1 MQKCRICGSKDFYK
15 EAGYFFC
22 QTCQTQNEDIR
33 DEVLELRIDS
43 TTRLRKTRIR
53 QLKSNISGNEVGWT
67 SWELYNF
74 VLIGLTN
81 ELIELGVPSDI
92 KLTVLQLWA
101 TYLGKLE
108 VAFIST
114 RKKSLPKLA
123 RRYKK
128 RDADIIYGK
137 VQSEKTSRKRK
148 RSRSNTNTSVIS
160 ETSMDISGTGLSEGS
175 SMRELNKNK
184 RLLIAADY
192 DRYLQSQNSS
202 EGDGLS
208 MFSQSQSIYSGQS
221 SSVKSS
227 ENEGKVQ
234 FSSHAKEEARK
245 IKRLSKN
252 IPRFKRAKYKAKHIS
267 TQYKM
272 GPNIITPMR
281 LWAIVYLALR
291 IHNQPI
297 QLGDMLR
304 YGREGH
310 LSYYKLDH
318 LLPPEL
324 DLTANERNFL
334 TQNVE
339 ITHKGM
345 RQIIASMAK
354 LLGVW
359 NIVCPDFLSLVN
371 RYCQELGL
379 PRGIQLYTE
388 RLIALSPP
396 KMIFDAKKSCI
407 PNYEGRAMAFII
419 VVLKT
424 LLALDGVTE
433 YRISRIAEKINSTA
447 IERGLLNNK
456 LFSFQEWQRY
466 IECRKT
472 ILMHAHYPTKMK
484 YCPDADGI
492 DDLYLKFLEFIS
504 SKSNKNEREIKN
516 SKHYLPEEIISAM
529 GKHTSN
535 LNINDSSPK
544 AIDIFPPSLT
554 PLHSYLQHLLD
565 HPFYDIPNIAR
576 SDFFLTKIGY
586 MTKSDALVELAAKCG
601 IELEVVDSNVHFLEK
616 NVPPF
621 EQPRMPSIN
630 ELKQLIDV
638 QDDLQDEEARSES
651 VNDYLH
657 AKTPC
662 SIKFDT
668 TKNQYYDTTASIMKD
683 SVNVFARNDF
693 TFTETLPNGKL
704 AIPVNGDSENKEDL
718 GINGLDQR
726 TLLENKLR
734 DKYNIHLS
742 LAEKEAIHKSNGM
755 EKTHSKKSKIQL
767 KRNAKGQFIKG
778 SAAPIKIEK
787 SDAESF
793 AAPIKI
799 EKSDA
804 ESFAA
809 TENENIYDNIDTS
822 VINDRHIEVESTEQ
836 NHLLFPEDINISD
849 INIDDI
855 NIDHFDINDYLN
867 FSDISFFSQKDILSP
882 VSSKEKT
889 VIKEKDIFFRPFTE
903 YWMYDCIFSRVKSKN
918 FAIFE
923 KSLPRTFRWLLN
935 ECALIVEMSTEDLY
949 EEVCLIENY
958 HSHILNSSTLDSNE
972 RTNIDPISK
981 SQLNFILNKW

>member
-1 MQKCRICGSKDFYK
+1 MQKCRICGSKNFYK

-53 QLKSNISGNEVGWT
+53 QLKSDISGNEVGWT

-92 KLTVLQLWA
+92 KLTILQLWA

-114 RKKSLPKLA
+114 KRKSMPKLA

-148 RSRSNTNTSVIS
+148 RSISNTNTSVIS
-160 ETSMDISGTGLSEGS
+160 GTSITGLSEGS
-175 SMRELNKNK
+175 SIRELNKNK

-208 MFSQSQSIYSGQS
+208 VFSQNQSIYSGQS

-227 ENEGKVQ
+227 ENERKVQ

-252 IPRFKRAKYKAKHIS
+252 IPRFERVQYRAKHIS

-281 LWAIVYLALR
+281 LWAIIYLALR

-324 DLTANERNFL
+324 NLTANERCFL

-345 RQIIASMAK
+345 RRIIASMAK

-396 KMIFDAKKSCI
+396 KMIFSARKSCI

-433 YRISRIAEKINSTA
+433 YRISRIAEKINSIA
-447 IERGLLNNK
+447 IERGLLDNK
-456 LFSFQEWQRY
+456 LFSFQEWQKY

-516 SKHYLPEEIISAM
+516 SKHYLPEEIINAM
-529 GKHTSN
+529 EKHISN
-535 LNINDSSPK
+535 LNINDSSSK

-576 SDFFLTKIGY
+576 SDFFLTRVGY

-601 IELEVVDSNVHFLEK
+601 IELEIVDSNVHFLEK
-616 NVPPF
+616 HVPPF

-662 SIKFDT
+662 SIKFDA
-668 TKNQYYDTTASIMKD
+668 TKNQYYDSTVSTMKD
-683 SVNVFARNDF
+683 SANVFAGNDF

-704 AIPVNGDSENKEDL
+704 AIPVDSNSENEDDL
-718 GINGLDQR
+718 GSNGLDQR

-755 EKTHSKKSKIQL
+755 KKKHSKESKIQF
-767 KRNAKGQFIKG
+767 KRNTKGQFIKA
-778 SAAPIKIEK
+778 SPALIKIEK
-787 SDAESF
+787 SDAEF
-793 AAPIKI
+793 
-799 EKSDA
+799 
-804 ESFAA
+804 FAA
-809 TENENIYDNIDTS
+809 TENVNLYDNVDTS
-822 VINDRHIEVESTEQ
+822 VINDNDIKVESTEKNQ
-836 NHLLFPEDINISD
+836 LLFPEDINISD
-849 INIDDI
+849 INIDDTNI
-855 NIDHFDINDYLN
+855 NIDHFDMNDYLN
-867 FSDISFFSQKDILSP
+867 FSDISFFSQNDTLAP

-889 VIKEKDIFFRPFTE
+889 VIKEKDIFFKPFTE

-958 HSHILNSSTLDSNE
+958 HSRILNSSTLDSGE

>member
-1 MQKCRICGSKDFYK
+1 MQKCKICGSKDFYK

-33 DEVLELRIDS
+33 EEVLELRIDS

-53 QLKSNISGNEVGWT
+53 QLKSDISGNEVGWT

-114 RKKSLPKLA
+114 RRKSMPKLA

-148 RSRSNTNTSVIS
+148 RYRSNTNTSVS
-160 ETSMDISGTGLSEGS
+160 GTSITGLSEGS
-175 SMRELNKNK
+175 SMRELNRNK

-208 MFSQSQSIYSGQS
+208 MFSQSQSTYSRQS

-252 IPRFKRAKYKAKHIS
+252 IPRFERVQYRAKHIS

-281 LWAIVYLALR
+281 LWAIIYLALR

-324 DLTANERNFL
+324 NLTAKERGFL

-345 RQIIASMAK
+345 RQIIA
-354 LLGVW
+354 
-359 NIVCPDFLSLVN
+359 
-371 RYCQELGL
+371 
-379 PRGIQLYTE
+379 RGIQLYTE

-419 VVLKT
+419 VVLKI

-447 IERGLLNNK
+447 IERGLLDNK
-456 LFSFQEWQRY
+456 LFSFQEWQKY
-466 IECRKT
+466 IECRRT

-492 DDLYLKFLEFIS
+492 DDLYLKFLEFMS

-529 GKHTSN
+529 GKHISN

-576 SDFFLTKIGY
+576 SNFFLTKVGY

-601 IELEVVDSNVHFLEK
+601 IELEIVDSNVHFLEK

-621 EQPRMPSIN
+621 EQPRMPNIN

-638 QDDLQDEEARSES
+638 QDDLQDEEAKSES

-668 TKNQYYDTTASIMKD
+668 IKNQYYDSTVSTMKD
-683 SVNVFARNDF
+683 SANVFAGNDF

-704 AIPVNGDSENKEDL
+704 AIPVDSDSENEEDL
-718 GINGLDQR
+718 GSNGLDQR

-755 EKTHSKKSKIQL
+755 KKTHSKESKIQL
-767 KRNAKGQFIKG
+767 KRNTKGQFIKG

-787 SDAESF
+787 SDAEF
-793 AAPIKI
+793 
-799 EKSDA
+799 
-804 ESFAA
+804 FAA
-809 TENENIYDNIDTS
+809 TENVNLCDNIDTS
-822 VINDRHIEVESTEQ
+822 VINDKHIEVGSTEKNQ
-836 NHLLFPEDINISD
+836 LLFPENINISD
-849 INIDDI
+849 ISIDDI
-855 NIDHFDINDYLN
+855 NINIDNFDINNYLN
-867 FSDISFFSQKDILSP
+867 FSDISFFNQNDTLAP
-882 VSSKEKT
+882 VSSKETT
-889 VIKEKDIFFRPFTE
+889 VVKEKDIFFKPFTE

-958 HSHILNSSTLDSNE
+958 HSHISNSSTSDSSE

>member
-1 MQKCRICGSKDFYK
+1 MQKCKICGSKDFYK

-33 DEVLELRIDS
+33 EEVLELRIDS
-43 TTRLRKTRIR
+43 TTRLRKTKIR
-53 QLKSNISGNEVGWT
+53 QLKSDISGNEVGWT

-81 ELIELGVPSDI
+81 ELIELGVPPDI

-114 RKKSLPKLA
+114 RRKSMPKLA

-148 RSRSNTNTSVIS
+148 RYRSNTNTSVS
-160 ETSMDISGTGLSEGS
+160 GTSITGLSEGS
-175 SMRELNKNK
+175 SMRELNRNK

-208 MFSQSQSIYSGQS
+208 MFSQSQSIYSRQS

-252 IPRFKRAKYKAKHIS
+252 IPKFERVQYRAKHIS

-281 LWAIVYLALR
+281 LWAIIYLALR

-324 DLTANERNFL
+324 NLTANERSFL

-345 RQIIASMAK
+345 RRIIA
-354 LLGVW
+354 
-359 NIVCPDFLSLVN
+359 
-371 RYCQELGL
+371 
-379 PRGIQLYTE
+379 RGIQLYTE

-447 IERGLLNNK
+447 IERGLLDNK
-456 LFSFQEWQRY
+456 LFSFQEWQKY
-466 IECRKT
+466 IECRRT
-472 ILMHAHYPTKMK
+472 ILMHTHYPTKMK

-529 GKHTSN
+529 GKHISN

-576 SDFFLTKIGY
+576 SDFFLTKVGY

-601 IELEVVDSNVHFLEK
+601 IELEIVDSNVHFLEK

-621 EQPRMPSIN
+621 EQPRMPNIN

-638 QDDLQDEEARSES
+638 QDDLQDEEAKSES

-668 TKNQYYDTTASIMKD
+668 IKNQYYDSTVSAMKD
-683 SVNVFARNDF
+683 SANVFAGNDF

-704 AIPVNGDSENKEDL
+704 AIPVDSDSENEEDL
-718 GINGLDQR
+718 GSNGLDQR

-742 LAEKEAIHKSNGM
+742 LAEKEAFHKSNGM
-755 EKTHSKKSKIQL
+755 KKTHSKESKIQL
-767 KRNAKGQFIKG
+767 KRNTKGQFIKG

-787 SDAESF
+787 SDAEF
-793 AAPIKI
+793 
-799 EKSDA
+799 
-804 ESFAA
+804 FAA
-809 TENENIYDNIDTS
+809 TENVNLCDNIDTS
-822 VINDRHIEVESTEQ
+822 FINDKHIEVGNTEKNQ
-836 NHLLFPEDINISD
+836 LLFPENINISD
-849 INIDDI
+849 ISIDDTNI
-855 NIDHFDINDYLN
+855 NIDNFDINNFLN
-867 FSDISFFSQKDILSP
+867 FSDISFFNQNDTFAP
-882 VSSKEKT
+882 VSSEEKT
-889 VIKEKDIFFRPFTE
+889 VVKEKDIFFKPFTE

-958 HSHILNSSTLDSNE
+958 HSHISNSSTSDSSE

>member
-1 MQKCRICGSKDFYK
+1 MQKCKICGSKDFYK

-33 DEVLELRIDS
+33 EEVLELRIDS
-43 TTRLRKTRIR
+43 TTRLRKTKIR
-53 QLKSNISGNEVGWT
+53 QLKSDISGNEVGWT

-81 ELIELGVPSDI
+81 ELIELGVPPDI

-114 RKKSLPKLA
+114 RRKSMPKLA

-148 RSRSNTNTSVIS
+148 RYRSNTNTSVS
-160 ETSMDISGTGLSEGS
+160 GTSITGLSEGS
-175 SMRELNKNK
+175 SMRELNRNK

-208 MFSQSQSIYSGQS
+208 MFSQSQSIYSRQS

-252 IPRFKRAKYKAKHIS
+252 IPKFERVQYRAKHIS

-281 LWAIVYLALR
+281 LWAIIYLALR

-324 DLTANERNFL
+324 NLTANERSFL

-345 RQIIASMAK
+345 RRIIASIAK

-447 IERGLLNNK
+447 IERGLLDNK
-456 LFSFQEWQRY
+456 LFSFQEWQKY
-466 IECRKT
+466 IECRRT
-472 ILMHAHYPTKMK
+472 ILMHTHYPTKMK

-529 GKHTSN
+529 GKHISN

-576 SDFFLTKIGY
+576 SDFFLTKVGY

-601 IELEVVDSNVHFLEK
+601 IELEIVDSNVHFLEK

-621 EQPRMPSIN
+621 EQPRMPNIN

-638 QDDLQDEEARSES
+638 QDDLQDEEAKSES

-668 TKNQYYDTTASIMKD
+668 IKNQYYDSTVSAMKD
-683 SVNVFARNDF
+683 SANVFAGNDF

-704 AIPVNGDSENKEDL
+704 AIPVDSDSENEEDL
-718 GINGLDQR
+718 GSNGLDQR

-742 LAEKEAIHKSNGM
+742 LAEKEAFHKSNGM
-755 EKTHSKKSKIQL
+755 KKTHSKESKIQL
-767 KRNAKGQFIKG
+767 KRNTKGQFIKG

-787 SDAESF
+787 SDAEF
-793 AAPIKI
+793 
-799 EKSDA
+799 
-804 ESFAA
+804 FAA
-809 TENENIYDNIDTS
+809 TENVNLCDNIDTS
-822 VINDRHIEVESTEQ
+822 FINDKHIEVGNTEKNQ
-836 NHLLFPEDINISD
+836 LLFPENINISD
-849 INIDDI
+849 ISIDDTNI
-855 NIDHFDINDYLN
+855 NIDNFDINNFLN
-867 FSDISFFSQKDILSP
+867 FSDISFFNQNDTFAP
-882 VSSKEKT
+882 VSSEEKT
-889 VIKEKDIFFRPFTE
+889 VVKEKDIFFKPFTE

-958 HSHILNSSTLDSNE
+958 HSHISNSSTSDSSE

>member
-1 MQKCRICGSKDFYK
+1 MEKCRICGSKDFYK

-53 QLKSNISGNEVGWT
+53 QLKSDISGNEVGWT

-114 RKKSLPKLA
+114 RKKSMPKLA

-137 VQSEKTSRKRK
+137 VQSQKTSRKRK
-148 RSRSNTNTSVIS
+148 RSRSNTNTSIIS
-160 ETSMDISGTGLSEGS
+160 GTSMDISGTGFSEGS

-252 IPRFKRAKYKAKHIS
+252 IPRFERAKYKAKHIS

-281 LWAIVYLALR
+281 LWAIIYLALR

-324 DLTANERNFL
+324 DLTANERSFL

-345 RQIIASMAK
+345 RRIIA
-354 LLGVW
+354 
-359 NIVCPDFLSLVN
+359 
-371 RYCQELGL
+371 
-379 PRGIQLYTE
+379 RGIQLYTE

-447 IERGLLNNK
+447 IERGLLNDK

-535 LNINDSSPK
+535 LNINDTSPQ

-576 SDFFLTKIGY
+576 SDFFLTRVGY
-586 MTKSDALVELAAKCG
+586 MTKSDALVELAAKSG
-601 IELEVVDSNVHFLEK
+601 IELEIVDSNVHFLEK

-621 EQPRMPSIN
+621 EQPRMPSID

-638 QDDLQDEEARSES
+638 QDDLQDEEVRSES

-657 AKTPC
+657 TKTPC
-662 SIKFDT
+662 SIKIDT
-668 TKNQYYDTTASIMKD
+668 TKNQYYDSTASILKD
-683 SVNVFARNDF
+683 SANVFAGNDF

-704 AIPVNGDSENKEDL
+704 AIPADGDSENKEDL
-718 GINGLDQR
+718 GSNDLDQR

-755 EKTHSKKSKIQL
+755 KKIHSKKSKIQL

-787 SDAESF
+787 SDAEF
-793 AAPIKI
+793 
-799 EKSDA
+799 
-804 ESFAA
+804 FAA

-822 VINDRHIEVESTEQ
+822 VINDEHIEVESTEK

-855 NIDHFDINDYLN
+855 DINIDHFDINDYLN
-867 FSDISFFSQKDILSP
+867 SSDISFFSQKDTLSP

-889 VIKEKDIFFRPFTE
+889 VVKEKDIFFRPFTE

-958 HSHILNSSTLDSNE
+958 HSHISNSSTLDSNE
-972 RTNIDPISK
+972 RTNIDSISK

>member
-1 MQKCRICGSKDFYK
+1 MQKCKICGSKDFYK

-33 DEVLELRIDS
+33 EEVLELRIDS

-53 QLKSNISGNEVGWT
+53 QLKSDISGNEVGWT

-114 RKKSLPKLA
+114 RRKSMPKLA
-123 RRYKK
+123 KRYKK

-148 RSRSNTNTSVIS
+148 RYRSNTNTSVS
-160 ETSMDISGTGLSEGS
+160 GTSITGLSEGS
-175 SMRELNKNK
+175 SMRELNRNK

-208 MFSQSQSIYSGQS
+208 MFSQSQSTYSRQS

-252 IPRFKRAKYKAKHIS
+252 IPRFERVQYRAKHIS

-281 LWAIVYLALR
+281 LWAIIYLALR

-324 DLTANERNFL
+324 NLTAKERGFL

-345 RQIIASMAK
+345 RQIIASIAK

-419 VVLKT
+419 VVLKI

-447 IERGLLNNK
+447 IERGLLDNK
-456 LFSFQEWQRY
+456 LFSFQEWQKY
-466 IECRKT
+466 IECRRT

-492 DDLYLKFLEFIS
+492 DDLYLKFLEFMS

-529 GKHTSN
+529 GKHISN

-576 SDFFLTKIGY
+576 SNFFLTKVGY

-601 IELEVVDSNVHFLEK
+601 IELEIVDSNVHFLEK

-621 EQPRMPSIN
+621 EQPRMPNIN

-638 QDDLQDEEARSES
+638 QDDLQDEEAKSES

-668 TKNQYYDTTASIMKD
+668 IKNQYYDSTVSTMKD
-683 SVNVFARNDF
+683 SANVFAGNDF

-704 AIPVNGDSENKEDL
+704 AIPVDSDSENEEDL
-718 GINGLDQR
+718 GSNGLDQQ

-755 EKTHSKKSKIQL
+755 KKTHSKESKIQL
-767 KRNAKGQFIKG
+767 KRNTKGQFIKG

-787 SDAESF
+787 SDAEF
-793 AAPIKI
+793 
-799 EKSDA
+799 
-804 ESFAA
+804 FAA
-809 TENENIYDNIDTS
+809 TENVNLCDNIDTS
-822 VINDRHIEVESTEQ
+822 VINDKHIEVGSTEKNQ
-836 NHLLFPEDINISD
+836 LLFPENINISD
-849 INIDDI
+849 ISIDDI
-855 NIDHFDINDYLN
+855 NINIDNFDINNYLN
-867 FSDISFFSQKDILSP
+867 FSDISFFNQNDTLAP
-882 VSSKEKT
+882 VSSKETT
-889 VIKEKDIFFRPFTE
+889 VVKEKDIFFKPFTE

-958 HSHILNSSTLDSNE
+958 HSHISNSSTSDSSE